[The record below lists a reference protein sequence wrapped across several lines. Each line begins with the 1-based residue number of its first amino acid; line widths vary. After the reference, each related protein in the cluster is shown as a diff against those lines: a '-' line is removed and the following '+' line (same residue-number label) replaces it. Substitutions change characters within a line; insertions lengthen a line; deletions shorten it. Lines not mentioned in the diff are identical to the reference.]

1 MDIAQH
7 IRIFDKTPG
16 DELVEKR
23 TEAIIT
29 LAGKYKD
36 LTSVDN
42 LLLLAAD
49 LTKGVA
55 KGDRLPESRVTEVEA
70 VIKDKSTSFVREG
83 QDLQILTCA
92 LLAALKWLEDAAPTD
107 GVWSRQDV
115 LALGL
120 WSGLGFQIPRT
131 EERLEGL
138 RLELLVTAR
147 NLVLASAAKART
159 RQEVPTVTVKMPEA
173 YDTAKVGTA
182 IQNGAAKAIDTLRVN
197 AALDRE
203 EIDLLWWILS
213 DCSKFS
219 GKPFSSMSE
228 LAAVVAAGL
237 EAGGIVRRI
246 PAEAHKQ
253 LILRQ
258 LKGDRKVRMQE
269 VLDSLKEERG
279 QIAAFFENNHLLAG
293 RELLFPL
300 VSACIT
306 GKAGGKGAGARSFD
320 LSDWGA
326 RALLESAILHVGRLP
341 RNLV

>member
-1 MDIAQH
+1 MNIAQH
-7 IRIFDKTPG
+7 VRIFDKTPT

-23 TEAIIT
+23 TEAIGT

-36 LTSVDN
+36 LASVDN

-55 KGDRLPESRVTEVEA
+55 KGGSLPEARVTEVEA
-70 VIKDKSTSFVREG
+70 AIKEKSTSFVREG
-83 QDLQILTCA
+83 QDLEILTCA

-131 EERLEGL
+131 EERLEAL
-138 RLELLVTAR
+138 RLELLGTAR
-147 NLVLASAAKART
+147 NLVLASSGKART
-159 RQEVPTVTVKMPEA
+159 RQEVPAVTVKMPEA
-173 YDTAKVGTA
+173 YDTAKVVTA
-182 IQNGAAKAIDTLRVN
+182 IQNGVAKAIDALRVN

-203 EIDLLWWILS
+203 EIDLLWWVLS
-213 DCSKFS
+213 DWSKFS
-219 GKPFSSMSE
+219 CKSLSALSE
-228 LAAVVAAGL
+228 TAAVVVAGL
-237 EAGGIVRRI
+237 EAGSIVRRI
-246 PAEAHKQ
+246 PGEAHKQ
-253 LILRQ
+253 LILRL
-258 LKGDRKVRMQE
+258 LKQDKKASMQE
-269 VLDSLKEERG
+269 VLDSIKVERER
-279 QIAAFFENNHLLAG
+279 IATFFENNHLLTG
-293 RELLFPL
+293 RESLFPL

-306 GKAGGKGAGARSFD
+306 GKAGGKAAGAHSLD
-320 LSDWGA
+320 LSDWAA